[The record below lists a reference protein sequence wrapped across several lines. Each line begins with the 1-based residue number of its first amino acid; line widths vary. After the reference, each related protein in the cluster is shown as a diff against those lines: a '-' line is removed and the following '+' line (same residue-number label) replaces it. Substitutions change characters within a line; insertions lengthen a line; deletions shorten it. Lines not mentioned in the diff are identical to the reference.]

1 MTGSSALSETQKRSL
16 RIADN
21 KIALNSGWDLEILQ
35 LELGEL
41 GSIDVDVD
49 LTLTGFSTGEIDI
62 ILSSAADPDDEVI
75 PPVSAMSLEA
85 TALTR
90 PFWDLYCAV
99 A

>member
-1 MTGSSALSETQKRSL
+1 MSEMAIDINLKMCARGGGCRL
-16 RIADN
+16 
-21 KIALNSGWDLEILQ
+21 GP
-35 LELGEL
+35 GEL

-49 LTLTGFSTGEIDI
+49 LTLTGFSTGEIDV
-62 ILSSAADPDDEVI
+62 ILSSVADPDDEVI